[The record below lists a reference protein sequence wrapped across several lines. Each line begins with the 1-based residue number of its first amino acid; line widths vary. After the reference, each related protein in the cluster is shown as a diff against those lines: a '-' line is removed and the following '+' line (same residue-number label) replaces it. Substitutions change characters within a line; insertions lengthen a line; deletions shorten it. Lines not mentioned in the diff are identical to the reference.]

1 MLDTVAAYPD
11 LGIQP
16 GQIFRVFGLRRSGNH
31 AIINWLSR
39 NAPGRTIFFNNCRA
53 GQSPFAA
60 HNGIEVDGK
69 KVGHPGADANPH
81 VQEAGEG
88 ASVFVSYENLMP
100 STPRRKPISGP
111 LDLEDITR
119 DVIIARDF
127 LNWAASLV
135 KKVQGNAELSAHQ
148 RMAFALRL
156 VDVYG
161 DMLDL
166 ATQEDPSP
174 PVIIRYDA
182 WLEDANYRADV
193 LQKMGFEQQDDSTGR
208 VEAYGNGSS
217 FQPEATDAQELRPL
231 DRWKAM
237 HDDPEYRT
245 IVWLALQDRS
255 FAAKLEQVFPESI
268 GPLGELASKAPYII

>member
-1 MLDTVAAYPD
+1 MREQTSIAD
-11 LGIQP
+11 LGVISHHF
-16 GQIFRVFGLRRSGNH
+16 IRVFGLRRSGYH

-39 NAPGRTIFFNNCRA
+39 NAPGRTIFFNNCRS

-69 KVGHPGADANPH
+69 KVAHPGEDANPH
-81 VQEAGEG
+81 ALEVGEG

-100 STPRRKPISGP
+100 STPRRKPISGT
-111 LDLEDITR
+111 LDLKTVTR

-127 LNWAASLV
+127 LNWSASLV
-135 KKVQGNAELSAHQ
+135 KKLQGNAELSAHQ
-148 RMAFALRL
+148 RIAFALRL

-166 ATQEDPSP
+166 ATCEDPSS
-174 PVIIRYDA
+174 PVMIRYDA
-182 WLEDANYRADV
+182 WLEDADYRADV
-193 LQKMGFEQQDDSTGR
+193 LQNIGFELKDDSTGR

-217 FQPEATDAQELRPL
+217 FQPDATDAQELRPL

-237 HDDPEYRT
+237 HDDTEYR
-245 IVWLALQDRS
+245 IVVWLALQDRS

-268 GPLGELASKAPYII
+268 GPIGELASEAPYID